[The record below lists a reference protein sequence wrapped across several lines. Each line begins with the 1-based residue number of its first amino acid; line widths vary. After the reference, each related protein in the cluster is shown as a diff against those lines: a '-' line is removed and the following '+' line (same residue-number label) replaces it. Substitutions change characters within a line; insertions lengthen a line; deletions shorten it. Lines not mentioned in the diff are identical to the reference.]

1 MPSIDHKIMESKKSV
16 YRTEDFSEMEQRFRA
31 QLINSMPGIKA
42 LNLVGTRGEDGT
54 ENLAVFNSIFH
65 VGANP
70 PYLGMVIRPDSVDR
84 HTWQNIQS
92 TGSYTLNSVGEEIY
106 RQAHQTSARYERGV
120 SEFDAVALD
129 SQYRDGILAPFV
141 AESAIKIGLEL
152 QEFHRVECNGTL
164 IVIGKVVY
172 VEIEDA
178 LITNDGS
185 VDLVKAKSVASIG
198 VDGYVGVNWLS
209 RLSYAKTDQ
218 ETVTLFPK

>member
-1 MPSIDHKIMESKKSV
+1 MESKKNV

-42 LNLVGTRGEDGT
+42 LNLVGTRGEDGI

-70 PYLGMVIRPDSVDR
+70 PYIGMVIRPDSVDR

-120 SEFDAVALD
+120 SEFDAVALY

-178 LITNDGS
+178 LITDDGS

-209 RLSYAKTDQ
+209 RLSYAKPDQ

>member
-1 MPSIDHKIMESKKSV
+1 MPSINHKIMESKNSV
-16 YRTEDFSEMEQRFRA
+16 YRTEDFSGMEQRFRT

-42 LNLVGTRGEDGT
+42 LNLVGTRSAEGE

-84 HTWQNIQS
+84 HTWQNIQA
-92 TGSYTLNSVGEEIY
+92 TGSYTLNSVGQEIY
-106 RQAHQTSARYERGV
+106 RQAHQASARYERGI
-120 SEFDAVALD
+120 SEFEAVGLDA
-129 SQYRDGILAPFV
+129 QYRDGVIAPFV

-185 VDLVKAKSVASIG
+185 VDLVKAKSVGSIG

-209 RLSYAKTDQ
+209 RLSYAKPDR
-218 ETVTLFPK
+218 ETVTLSAK

>member
-1 MPSIDHKIMESKKSV
+1 
-16 YRTEDFSEMEQRFRA
+16 MEQRFRT

-42 LNLVGTRGEDGT
+42 LNLVGTRSAEGE

-84 HTWQNIQS
+84 HTWQNIQA
-92 TGSYTLNSVGEEIY
+92 TGSYTLNSVGEGIY
-106 RQAHQTSARYERGV
+106 RQAHQASARYERGI
-120 SEFDAVALD
+120 SEFEAVGLD
-129 SQYRDGILAPFV
+129 TQYRDGVTAPFV

-164 IVIGKVVY
+164 IVIGKVVH
-172 VEIEDA
+172 VEIDNT
-178 LITNDGS
+178 LLSDDGS
-185 VDLVKAKSVASIG
+185 VDLVKAKSVGSIG

-209 RLSYAKTDQ
+209 RLSYAKPDR
-218 ETVTLFPK
+218 ETVALSTK

>member
-1 MPSIDHKIMESKKSV
+1 MESKNSV
-16 YRTEDFSEMEQRFRA
+16 YRTEDFSGMEQRFRT

-42 LNLVGTRGEDGT
+42 LNLVGTRSAEGE

-106 RQAHQTSARYERGV
+106 RQAHQTSARYERGI
-120 SEFDAVALD
+120 SEFEAVGLDA
-129 SQYRDGILAPFV
+129 QYRDGVTAPFV

-185 VDLVKAKSVASIG
+185 VDLVKAQSVGSIG

-209 RLSYAKTDQ
+209 RLSYAKPDKKPI
-218 ETVTLFPK
+218 TLMTK